1 MERRLEK
8 GRKAGLFLLP
18 VISRC
23 VFERTSDLRVGGSNP
38 SGRAKDSVLIIPP
51 HFPIY
56 PSIASPLQ
64 APASLIPLDSET
76 PGHPQAAEAPQY
88 RGYGDT
94 RIYS

>member
-1 MERRLEK
+1 MERRSEVV
-8 GRKAGLFLLP
+8 RKIGL
-18 VISRC
+18 
-23 VFERTSDLRVGGSNP
+23 VFSVDVYGYFSERTSDLRVGGSNP
-38 SGRAKDSVLIIPP
+38 SGRAKDSVMIIPP

-76 PGHPQAAEAPQY
+76 PGHSQAAEAPQY